1 MKKKRIF
8 WRVAVPCGLLIVFA
22 WLRFIEQRTFSA
34 GLAWAFSL
42 LLSFVPVIAANMSK
56 SE

>member
-1 MKKKRIF
+1 MRKKSIF

-22 WLRFIEQRTFSA
+22 WLRFIEQRTFTA
-34 GLAWAFSL
+34 GLVWACSL
-42 LLSFVPVIAANMSK
+42 LLCFVPVIAANMSK